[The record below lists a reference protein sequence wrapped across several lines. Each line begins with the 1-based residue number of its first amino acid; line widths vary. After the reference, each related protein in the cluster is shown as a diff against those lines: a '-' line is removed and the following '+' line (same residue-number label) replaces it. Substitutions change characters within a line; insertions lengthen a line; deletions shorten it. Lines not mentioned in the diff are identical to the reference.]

1 MKTTLHIATEEW
13 PVKGVFTISRG
24 SRRTART
31 VLCRLER
38 DGAVGRGECTPYSRY
53 GETPESV
60 VSQIEAV
67 RELLEDSAADSAA
80 IAAAMPAGAARNAV
94 DCALWD
100 LEAKRDGAAV
110 GARIGASPPRPLET
124 AITISLADP
133 EEMGRAA
140 RALAA
145 RPIIKIK
152 LGGDGDEARMR
163 AVRAAAPA
171 SMLIADANEA
181 WGEADVQDRL
191 LIAARLRFALIEQ
204 PLPAGKDAILREIPH
219 PVPICADESAH
230 TSADLEGLRGLYDCI
245 NIKLDKA
252 GGLTEALEMRRLAH
266 RMGFSVMVGCM
277 LATSLAM
284 APAVLLAQEAEYAD
298 LDGPLLLEQDRPD
311 ALSYSPSLVSPP
323 SPALWG

>member
-24 SRRTART
+24 SRRVATT
-31 VLCRLER
+31 VLCQLER
-38 DGAVGRGECTPYSRY
+38 DGAVGRGECAPYARY
-53 GETPESV
+53 GETAESV
-60 VSQIEAV
+60 AAQIEAARALV
-67 RELLEDSAADSAA
+67 EGGADRAA

-100 LEAKRDGAAV
+100 LEAKTSGTPVSVRMGFA
-110 GARIGASPPRPLET
+110 PPRPLET
-124 AITISLADP
+124 AVTISLDDP
-133 EEMGRAA
+133 EEMGSAA
-140 RALAA
+140 RALAT
-145 RPIIKIK
+145 RPVIKIK

-171 SMLIADANEA
+171 ATLIADANES
-181 WGEADVQDRL
+181 WSEADASAL
-191 LIAARLRFALIEQ
+191 LLVAARLRFALIEQ
-204 PLPAGKDAILREIPH
+204 PLPAGKDGMLREIPH

-230 TSADLEGLRGLYDCI
+230 TSADLESLRGLYDCI

-252 GGLTEALEMRRLAH
+252 GGLTEALEMRRIAH
-266 RMGFSVMVGCM
+266 RLGFSVMVGCM
-277 LATSLAM
+277 LSTSLSM

-298 LDGPLLLEQDRPD
+298 LDGPLLLDRDRPD